1 MPNTNDTA
9 EQNKRVIDELVMRY
23 NKRDATG
30 FAALFT
36 EDGVHGTLHSEAQ
49 QRGRT
54 QIEAR
59 YNEVF
64 ALYPENKTIVVH
76 RIAFGAFV
84 IDHEKVQ
91 RNASSEAFDV
101 VAIYTLRDGLI
112 ERCEFVRAQ

>member
-1 MPNTNDTA
+1 MLNTNDVT
-9 EQNKRVIDELVMRY
+9 EKNKRVIDELVVHY
-23 NKRDATG
+23 NKQDAAG

-36 EDGVHGTLHSEAQ
+36 EDGVHGTMHSAEQ
-49 QRGRT
+49 QRGRL

-64 ALYPENKTIVVH
+64 ALHPENKTIVVH

-101 VAIYTLRDGLI
+101 VAIYTLRDALI